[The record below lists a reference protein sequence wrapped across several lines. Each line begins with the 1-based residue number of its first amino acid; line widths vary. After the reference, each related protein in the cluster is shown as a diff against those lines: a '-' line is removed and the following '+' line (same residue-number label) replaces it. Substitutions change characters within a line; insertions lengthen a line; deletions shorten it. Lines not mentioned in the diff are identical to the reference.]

1 MWTLLSTIQFSRGER
16 FIMHFTI
23 VLEKVA
29 KPQNFLL
36 VEFFRTYNTGSTAVL
51 NLAHTTSCFYCVASL
66 TKLWLPNLSVVHW
79 PYPPKKIASWKKTKF
94 QVQFQMIY
102 VIKNVW
108 SPPGAKPIV
117 DVWTC
122 LPGPLKLSIL
132 PDTQLEY
139 CQVEYLKKYS
149 TLIK

>member
-51 NLAHTTSCFYCVASL
+51 NLAHTTSCFYCGFTNQAVTPQFERRSL
-66 TKLWLPNLSVVHW
+66 TLPA
-79 PYPPKKIASWKKTKF
+79 KKNCF
-94 QVQFQMIY
+94 
-102 VIKNVW
+102 
-108 SPPGAKPIV
+108 
-117 DVWTC
+117 
-122 LPGPLKLSIL
+122 LK
-132 PDTQLEY
+132 EN
-139 CQVEYLKKYS
+139 
-149 TLIK
+149 

>member
-79 PYPPKKIASWKKTKF
+79 PYPPKKNLLLERKLPSSIPDDLCDQKCLKSTWCKTNRRCMVLASNF
-94 QVQFQMIY
+94 ESVC
-102 VIKNVW
+102 V
-108 SPPGAKPIV
+108 
-117 DVWTC
+117 
-122 LPGPLKLSIL
+122 
-132 PDTQLEY
+132 
-139 CQVEYLKKYS
+139 
-149 TLIK
+149 